1 MKLFEIQAIFVTLL
15 VGGLFLPL
23 QAQASS
29 PAPVP
34 EPVSLALFAT
44 GLAGLGVAELIRRAK
59 INKEPTILDSTRRT
73 STSIKILL

>member
-15 VGGLFLPL
+15 VGGLFWPL

-34 EPVSLALFAT
+34 EPVSLALLVT
-44 GLAGLGVAELIRRAK
+44 GLAGLGVAELIRRRK
-59 INKEPTILDSTRRT
+59 DK
-73 STSIKILL
+73 

>member
-1 MKLFEIQAIFVTLL
+1 MKLFEIQAMFVTLL

-44 GLAGLGVAELIRRAK
+44 GLAGLGVAELIRRRK
-59 INKEPTILDSTRRT
+59 DK
-73 STSIKILL
+73 

>member
-29 PAPVP
+29 PAQVP
-34 EPVSLALFAT
+34 EPVSLALLAT
-44 GLAGLGVAELIRRAK
+44 GLAGLGVAELIRRRK
-59 INKEPTILDSTRRT
+59 DK
-73 STSIKILL
+73 

>member
-23 QAQASS
+23 QAQASTP

-34 EPVSLALFAT
+34 EPVSLALLAT
-44 GLAGLGVAELIRRAK
+44 GLAGLGVAELIRRHK
-59 INKEPTILDSTRRT
+59 GK
-73 STSIKILL
+73 